1 MFNFKYNI
9 SLICEGV
16 LLFLAATAADSENA
30 RERLP
35 FLNQISRLFL
45 LLGYPEN

>member
-16 LLFLAATAADSENA
+16 LFPAATAADNENA